1 MAQQGPPPRRH
12 ARPPA
17 PDWADQPPARD
28 EDWQAQQTD
37 WADQQGQGSEGGW
50 DGQQDPQEWTAGPHG
65 QGGQGQDGWPAPQPP
80 PGWQEQPA
88 PGNWAAPGTSGSPAA
103 RGSHA
108 APAAPNSWPEQAAP
122 PDWQAQ
128 TPNPDWPGQP
138 AQSSQEN
145 WPGQPAQGHR
155 AGQPAQGDWA
165 GQAPAAAPGWGDHPA
180 EPGWDAPAGN
190 SPAGSPP
197 ARHAAQPGWDTPA
210 PSAPAADQGYG
221 PPSTPPVPGAGW
233 AEPPAQAAHAAAP
246 PPGVAPPGWAEQAP
260 AAGAVDLA
268 DGERI
273 AWPEEPGPAP
283 AEAGQAWRNVPVRQP
298 GDLEDPD
305 PDELPPWAGLSI
317 MPQRPARQGRTIY
330 PQRGGEAGDAGGQ
343 NEAEASEQP
352 AGRRAGLTRRAIAT
366 RSRKA
371 RRKLIIGGGTAIVA
385 AFVAAGVWL
394 IVKPSPPAVH
404 APAFVQTF
412 QAGEVQSVP
421 DACKVV
427 TSSVLSQYL
436 PGQPNKVHSA
446 SLNGKTSSQC
456 TWTLDAKPV
465 YRVLEVTNEAFSP
478 SGLNPGN
485 GSATNGAIA
494 GYAEAEQQ
502 LAHPAKATRLPPASV
517 SNQAGLGDAAFSAVQ
532 VIRRAGTVN
541 DLVTIVIRHRNVLIT
556 VALQG
561 EQRAAAGG
569 YGPVKLSELQA
580 GTLAAARQALA
591 ALQKS

>member
-1 MAQQGPPPRRH
+1 VAQQGPPPRRH

-17 PDWADQPPARD
+17 PDWADQPSARD
-28 EDWQAQQTD
+28 EADWPAQQAE
-37 WADQQGQGSEGGW
+37 WADQQGQGGR
-50 DGQQDPQEWTAGPHG
+50 DGQQDPQDWTAGPRG
-65 QGGQGQDGWPAPQPP
+65 QDQGGQEQGGWAAAQPP
-80 PGWQEQPA
+80 PSWQEQPA
-88 PGNWAAPGTSGSPAA
+88 PGNWPAPGTSGAHAA
-103 RGSHA
+103 PGSHAASGSHA
-108 APAAPNSWPEQAAP
+108 APAAPGGWPEQAAP
-122 PDWQAQ
+122 PDWQE
-128 TPNPDWPGQP
+128 QP
-138 AQSSQEN
+138 PQAN
-145 WPGQPAQGHR
+145 WPGQPS
-155 AGQPAQGDWA
+155 QPPQGDWP
-165 GQAPAAAPGWGDHPA
+165 GQAPGAAPGWGERPA

-190 SPAGSPP
+190 SSAGNPS
-197 ARHAAQPGWDTPA
+197 ARHAAQPGWDAPGPNAPA
-210 PSAPAADQGYG
+210 PHPAADAGWG
-221 PPSTPPVPGAGW
+221 PPSTPPGPGAGW
-233 AEPPAQAAHAAAP
+233 AEPPAHASAAPPAQAPHAAAAPSGVP
-246 PPGVAPPGWAEQAP
+246 PAWAEQAP
-260 AAGAVDLA
+260 ATGAVDLA
-268 DGERI
+268 DGEGI

-305 PDELPPWAGLSI
+305 ADELPPWAGLSI

-330 PQRGGEAGDAGGQ
+330 PQRGGEAGDAVG
-343 NEAEASEQP
+343 EAGDEAVKQP

-394 IVKPSPPAVH
+394 IVKPSPPVVH

-412 QAGEVQSVP
+412 QPGETQTVP
-421 DACKVV
+421 DACQVV
-427 TSSVLSQYL
+427 TSTVLSQYM

-502 LAHPAKATRLPPASV
+502 LAHPAKATRLPPAAV
-517 SNQAGLGDAAFSAVQ
+517 SSQPGLGDAAFSAVQ
-532 VIRRAGTVN
+532 VIRRGGTVN
-541 DLVTIVIRHRNVLIT
+541 DLVTIVIRQRNVLIT

-591 ALQKS
+591 ALQKSS